1 MRSLARTPD
10 PAVTAAA
17 ARPRPAR
24 AEPDARAG
32 RDAERIAARVLERAP
47 APAGLGDGAP
57 LGAATRAD
65 LEARFGRDLGAVR
78 VHSDDDAHGAAAAVG
93 ARAFTVGRHV
103 VFAHGAYAP
112 ETEAGRRLLAHE
124 LVHVI
129 QQDAIPAPDHA
140 AGPTPRQRVP
150 AGRVVQ
156 RSPAA
161 FTAIEVIAGLAQ
173 TASFAAELHSQ
184 SFERIDAGFLGA
196 GDILSAAL
204 AALLATG
211 SDLTEAVGEALLYLD
226 QALDH
231 GFRPGM
237 GRAVA
242 DRLFWASAEADDDGA
257 DDAASPDPLIDIP
270 HPFNETKH

>member
-1 MRSLARTPD
+1 MPLIAYMPDLSWWSEQEIDDYLDAFRELLLPQTAVLVGNNATLRHWLLPESTTDRHARAADLAR
-10 PAVTAAA
+10 AAA
-17 ARPRPAR
+17 EYGVSYVVVTGVPM
-24 AEPDARAG
+24 AG
-32 RDAERIAARVLERAP
+32 DQLGNVLA
-47 APAGLGDGAP
+47 
-57 LGAATRAD
+57 
-65 LEARFGRDLGAVR
+65 
-78 VHSDDDAHGAAAAVG
+78 
-93 ARAFTVGRHV
+93 
-103 VFAHGAYAP
+103 
-112 ETEAGRRLLAHE
+112 
-124 LVHVI
+124 
-129 QQDAIPAPDHA
+129 
-140 AGPTPRQRVP
+140 
-150 AGRVVQ
+150 
-156 RSPAA
+156 SP
-161 FTAIEVIAGLAQ
+161 Q
-173 TASFAAELHSQ
+173 AELHSQ